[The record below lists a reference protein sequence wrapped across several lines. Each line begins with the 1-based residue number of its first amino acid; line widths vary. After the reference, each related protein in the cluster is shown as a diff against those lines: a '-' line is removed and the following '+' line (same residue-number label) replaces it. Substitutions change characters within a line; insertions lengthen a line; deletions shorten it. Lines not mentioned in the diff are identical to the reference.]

1 MSDMRYSVV
10 FVLILLLLALNCLAA
25 PLQLGGDNGRSILGT
40 IDNSTNI
47 TNSTNETDLWSW
59 GKLPI
64 GHFINASSGK
74 LASIPIADDGMV
86 VVPPRSD
93 V

>member
-25 PLQLGGDNGRSILGT
+25 PLQLGGGNGRSILDT

-59 GKLPI
+59 GKLPV

-74 LASIPIADDGMV
+74 LAAIPIADDGMV
-86 VVPPRSD
+86 LVPPRSGA
-93 V
+93 

>member
-1 MSDMRYSVV
+1 MSDMRYSIV

-40 IDNSTNI
+40 IDNRTNI

-59 GKLPI
+59 GKLPV
-64 GHFINASSGK
+64 GHFINTSSGK
-74 LASIPIADDGMV
+74 LAAIPIADDGMV
-86 VVPPRSD
+86 LVPPRSGA
-93 V
+93 

>member
-64 GHFINASSGK
+64 GHFLNASSGK
-74 LASIPIADDGMV
+74 LASIPIADDSMV

-93 V
+93 I

>member
-1 MSDMRYSVV
+1 MSEMRYSVV

-74 LASIPIADDGMV
+74 LASIPIADDSMV
-86 VVPPRSD
+86 VVPPRSG

>member
-10 FVLILLLLALNCLAA
+10 FVLILLPLALNCLAA
-25 PLQLGGDNGRSILGT
+25 PLQLGGDNGRSILST

-74 LASIPIADDGMV
+74 LASIPIADDSMV